1 MLNQTPNKQMSVGC
15 PSPPLLVQNIPILE
29 NIVSPSSHILI
40 EDGSIAKEL
49 SAQSNEN
56 LGDGI
61 EIAMKY
67 ADNILIPQLN
77 NSVPKVPENKSS
89 DAAINVSGPSTIDK
103 RNLKKRKAKVLSPQ
117 EKLSK
122 ITVEPHI

>member
-77 NSVPKVPENKSS
+77 NSVPK
-89 DAAINVSGPSTIDK
+89 AINVSGPSTIDK